1 MLSIEEIIE
10 TKKNDVVLLPG
21 YIAAETRPI
30 FPARTRFIKNAV
42 NRKESPVN
50 DSTRSFS

>member
-1 MLSIEEIIE
+1 MLTIEEIIE
-10 TKKNDVVLLPG
+10 TKKNDVASLPG

-42 NRKESPVN
+42 DRKETPVN
-50 DSTRSFS
+50 DSTRSFR